1 MSSAKESWTKLLPVS
16 NQFGIWTIC
25 DLDNLGFGIWTMSS
39 TEQSETKSL
48 PVSNQ

>member
-1 MSSAKESWTKLLPVS
+1 MSSAEESWTKLLLVF
-16 NQFGIWTIC
+16 NQFGIWTIW

-48 PVSNQ
+48 PVSK